1 MINYPSSAIGK
12 STLLSPLDIFQ
23 SANQGV
29 FLVVQVPEIDKCK
42 IELLRNGLSK
52 SPISLSELST
62 LQRIILITD
71 GTLTDILEIYLLEK
85 ISIIKLSEE
94 MIEIAENMPVL
105 NLEIGRQIIKRKIF
119 LQGKISRKN
128 WIYAE
133 SIIVPERL
141 DQRFKEQ
148 LLNSEKP
155 IGKLWLEYRVETFK
169 EIVDLSQ
176 ELAGNL
182 SEDFHISKEEKLF
195 SRTYRVFSQNQP
207 IMMITEKFPESYFI

>member
-1 MINYPSSAIGK
+1 M
-12 STLLSPLDIFQ
+12 
-23 SANQGV
+23 
-29 FLVVQVPEIDKCK
+29 VQIPEIGQCK
-42 IELLRNGLSK
+42 IEFLRNSLNK
-52 SPISLSELST
+52 NTISLANLST
-62 LQRIILITD
+62 IQRIILITD

-94 MIEIAENMPVL
+94 IVNLAEDMPFL
-105 NLEIGRQIIKRKIF
+105 TLKIGNRVIKRKIF
-119 LQGKISRKN
+119 LQGKISKKN

-141 DQRFKEQ
+141 DERFKEQ

-169 EIVDLSQ
+169 EIIDLSQ
-176 ELAGNL
+176 ELPGDL
-182 SEDFHISKEEKLF
+182 SEHFQISKEEKLF